1 MKKVVKVYGALR
13 KRLGQSRFEFVAN
26 TPADAIKALC
36 ANFPGLDKWL
46 IDSEK
51 DGVAYRVKVGKE
63 QIGEE
68 NISDLR
74 LPWSSKDVFSIRPI
88 IAGAGRGFGRF
99 VLGAVLIGAAFIT
112 GGATFTLAAGLQTS
126 TFLAQAA
133 VTAGT
138 FLALSGVSEML
149 APVPKMP
156 DYARSKEANRLE
168 SFTFSGITNV
178 SKQGMAI
185 PIVYGR
191 CYVGSC
197 VLSSGLD
204 VDQVQA

>member
-1 MKKVVKVYGALR
+1 MKKVVKVYGALK
-13 KRLGQSRFEFVAN
+13 KRLGKGRFEFVAN
-26 TPADAIKALC
+26 TPAEAIRALC
-36 ANFPGLDKWL
+36 SNFPGLDKWL

-63 QIGEE
+63 MIEQE
-68 NISDLR
+68 NISNLS
-74 LPWSSKDVFSIRPI
+74 LPWSAKDVFSIRPV
-88 IAGAGRGFGRF
+88 IAGAGGGFGK
-99 VLGAVLIGAAFIT
+99 VLAGAVLIGAAFMT
-112 GGATFTLAAGLQTS
+112 GGATFTLAAGLQTTS
-126 TFLAQAA
+126 FLAQAA

-138 FLALSGVSEML
+138 FLALGGVSQML
-149 APVPKMP
+149 TPTPTMP
-156 DYARSKEANRLE
+156 DYARGKEANRLE
-168 SFTFSGITNV
+168 SFTFSGIVNV